1 MSQPSR
7 QPLTPASADPR
18 HGTLRRLKSL
28 STLLDNAVTI
38 PGINYRV
45 GLDPLLGLI
54 PGAGDLAGVAFSTY
68 IVLQAARWRLPK
80 ETIGRM
86 VFNILCEAVVGTVPV
101 VGDIFDVA
109 WKANA
114 KNVALLEAHIA
125 QPQTRPRSD
134 RWVVALLIG
143 GFLVIMVALLAVSL
157 VSLYWLIQ
165 WLLGAIAA

>member
-1 MSQPSR
+1 MPQPPR
-7 QPLTPASADPR
+7 QPLTPASTDPR

-54 PGAGDLAGVAFSTY
+54 AGAGDLAGVVFSTY

-86 VFNILCEAVVGTVPV
+86 VFNILCEALVGQCRWLATSLMWR
-101 VGDIFDVA
+101 G
-109 WKANA
+109 
-114 KNVALLEAHIA
+114 
-125 QPQTRPRSD
+125 RPMPRTLRCSKLTLPSPGPA
-134 RWVVALLIG
+134 RR
-143 GFLVIMVALLAVSL
+143 
-157 VSLYWLIQ
+157 
-165 WLLGAIAA
+165 AIAGLWRC